1 MPTPPPTSDDSSG
14 STGSER
20 SDDTAVSDVLD
31 TPDAVVYDLDGT
43 LVDLAVDWDAVADD
57 VIGTYAANALVGTL
71 VDLAVDWDAV
81 ADDVIGTYAANALVA
96 PTADLWTLLD
106 SAAEYGVHDAVEE
119 TIAGHERS
127 GAHASTRLPLGDWLA
142 TGGADRPVAVCSLNC
157 EDACRVAVETHD
169 LTDHVDAVVGRDTAA
184 THKPEPES
192 LLAAIDAL
200 GVEPTRTLF
209 VGDSASDRLTA
220 DRAGVPFATVSEA
233 LGR

>member
-1 MPTPPPTSDDSSG
+1 MPTPPPGTDGSSG
-14 STGSER
+14 STGSEL
-20 SDDTAVSDVLD
+20 SDDAAVSDALHA
-31 TPDAVVYDLDGT
+31 PDAVVYDLD
-43 LVDLAVDWDAVADD
+43 
-57 VIGTYAANALVGTL
+57 GTL

-106 SAAEYGVHDAVEE
+106 AAADYGVHDAVEE

-127 GAHASTRLPLGDWLA
+127 GARASTRLPLGDWLA
-142 TGGADRPVAVCSLNC
+142 TGGADRPVAICSLNC

-169 LTDHVDAVVGRDTAA
+169 LTDHVDAVIGRDTAS

-200 GVEPTRTLF
+200 GVEPAQTLF